1 MENLRVL
8 VVDDEADFLETIVM
22 RLQRRKIDAY
32 GVDGGK
38 KALEI
43 VENERFDVVV
53 LDVLMPGLDGIETL
67 KLLKKRKPFIEVIIL
82 TGHGS
87 VESGIQGMQFGAFDY
102 IMKPTDL
109 DELLEKIQKAYE
121 RKRIHEGRQG
131 LSGECHQRPLHRC
144 SDRS

>member
-22 RLQRRKIDAY
+22 RLQRRKIDAT

-53 LDVLMPGLDGIETL
+53 LDVLMPGMDGIETL
-67 KLLKKRKPFIEVIIL
+67 KLLKKKKPFIEVIIL

-87 VESGIQGMQFGAFDY
+87 VESGLQGMQFGAFDY
-102 IMKPTDL
+102 IMKPADL
-109 DELLEKIQKAYE
+109 DELLEKIQQAYE
-121 RKRIHEGRQG
+121 RKRIHEERHG
-131 LSGECHQRPLHRC
+131 LSGE
-144 SDRS
+144 

>member
-53 LDVLMPGLDGIETL
+53 LDVLMPGMDGIETL
-67 KLLKKRKPFIEVIIL
+67 KLLKKKKPFIEVIIL

-87 VESGIQGMQFGAFDY
+87 VESGLQGMQFGAFDY
-102 IMKPTDL
+102 IMKPADL
-109 DELLEKIQKAYE
+109 DELLEKIQQAYE
-121 RKRIHEGRQG
+121 RKRIHEDLHG
-131 LSGECHQRPLHRC
+131 LSGE
-144 SDRS
+144 

>member
-8 VVDDEADFLETIVM
+8 IVDDEADFLETIVM
-22 RLQRRKIDAY
+22 RLKRRKIDAT
-32 GVDGGK
+32 GVDDGK

-53 LDVLMPGLDGIETL
+53 LDVLMPGMDGIETL

-102 IMKPTDL
+102 IMKPADL
-109 DELLEKIQKAYE
+109 DELLEKIQQAYE
-121 RKRIHEGRQG
+121 RKRIHEGRHG
-131 LSGECHQRPLHRC
+131 LSGE
-144 SDRS
+144 

>member
-8 VVDDEADFLETIVM
+8 VVDDEADFLETIVK
-22 RLQRRKIDAY
+22 RLQRRKIDAC

-53 LDVLMPGLDGIETL
+53 LDILMPGMDGIETL
-67 KLLKKRKPFIEVIIL
+67 KLLKKKKPFIEVIIL

-87 VESGIQGMQFGAFDY
+87 VESGLQGMQFGAFDY
-102 IMKPTDL
+102 IMKPADL
-109 DELLEKIQKAYE
+109 DELLEKIQQAHE
-121 RKRIHEGRQG
+121 RKRLHEERHG
-131 LSGECHQRPLHRC
+131 LSGE
-144 SDRS
+144 

>member
-22 RLQRRKIDAY
+22 RLQRRKIDAT

-53 LDVLMPGLDGIETL
+53 LDVLMPGMDGIETL

-87 VESGIQGMQFGAFDY
+87 VESGLQGMQFGAFDY
-102 IMKPTDL
+102 IMKPADF
-109 DELLEKIQKAYE
+109 DELLEKIQQAYE
-121 RKRIHEGRQG
+121 RKRIHEGRHG
-131 LSGECHQRPLHRC
+131 LSGE
-144 SDRS
+144 

>member
-22 RLQRRKIDAY
+22 RLRRRKIDAY

-38 KALEI
+38 KALEL

-67 KLLKKRKPFIEVIIL
+67 KLLKKKKPFIEVIIL

-87 VESGIQGMQFGAFDY
+87 VESGLQGMQFGAFDY
-102 IMKPTDL
+102 IMKPADL
-109 DELLEKIQKAYE
+109 DELLEKIQQAYE
-121 RKRIHEGRQG
+121 RKRIHEERHG
-131 LSGECHQRPLHRC
+131 LSGE
-144 SDRS
+144 

>member
-8 VVDDEADFLETIVM
+8 VVDDEADFLETIVK
-22 RLQRRKIDAY
+22 RLQRRKIDAC

-53 LDVLMPGLDGIETL
+53 LDILMPGMDGIETL
-67 KLLKKRKPFIEVIIL
+67 KLLKKKKPFIEVIIL

-87 VESGIQGMQFGAFDY
+87 VESGLQGMQFGAFDY
-102 IMKPTDL
+102 IMKPAEL
-109 DELLEKIQKAYE
+109 DELLEKIQQAYE
-121 RKRIHEGRQG
+121 RKRIHEERHG
-131 LSGECHQRPLHRC
+131 LSGE
-144 SDRS
+144 

>member
-8 VVDDEADFLETIVM
+8 VVDDEADFLETVVM
-22 RLQRRKIDAY
+22 RLRRRKIDAS
-32 GVDGGK
+32 GVDSGK

-67 KLLKKRKPFIEVIIL
+67 KLLKKKKPFIEVIIL

-87 VESGIQGMQFGAFDY
+87 VESGLQGMQFGAFDY
-102 IMKPTDL
+102 IMKPADL
-109 DELLEKIQKAYE
+109 DELLEKIQQAYE
-121 RKRIHEGRQG
+121 RKRIHEERHG
-131 LSGECHQRPLHRC
+131 LSGE
-144 SDRS
+144 

>member
-1 MENLRVL
+1 MENLKVL

-22 RLQRRKIDAY
+22 RLRRRKIDTT

-53 LDVLMPGLDGIETL
+53 LDVLMPGMDGIETL
-67 KLLKKRKPFIEVIIL
+67 KLLKKKDPFIEVIIL

-87 VESGIQGMQFGAFDY
+87 VESGLQGMQFGAFDY
-102 IMKPTDL
+102 IMKPADL
-109 DELLEKIQKAYE
+109 DELLEKIQQAYE
-121 RKRIHEGRQG
+121 RKRIHEERHG
-131 LSGECHQRPLHRC
+131 LSGE
-144 SDRS
+144 

>member
-8 VVDDEADFLETIVM
+8 VVDDEADFLETIVK
-22 RLQRRKIDAY
+22 RLQRRKIDAC

-53 LDVLMPGLDGIETL
+53 LDILMPGMDGIETL
-67 KLLKKRKPFIEVIIL
+67 KLLKKKKPFIEVIIL

-87 VESGIQGMQFGAFDY
+87 VESGLQGMQFGAFDY
-102 IMKPTDL
+102 IMKPADL
-109 DELLEKIQKAYE
+109 DELLEKIQQAYE
-121 RKRIHEGRQG
+121 RKRIHEERHG
-131 LSGECHQRPLHRC
+131 LSGE
-144 SDRS
+144 

>member
-1 MENLRVL
+1 MENLKVL

-22 RLQRRKIDAY
+22 RLRRRKIDTT

-53 LDVLMPGLDGIETL
+53 LDVLMPGMDGIETL
-67 KLLKKRKPFIEVIIL
+67 KLLKKKDPFIEVIIL

-87 VESGIQGMQFGAFDY
+87 VESGLQGMQFGAFDY
-102 IMKPTDL
+102 IMKPADL
-109 DELLEKIQKAYE
+109 DELLGKIQQAYE
-121 RKRIHEGRQG
+121 RKRIHEDLHG
-131 LSGECHQRPLHRC
+131 LSGE
-144 SDRS
+144 

>member
-8 VVDDEADFLETIVM
+8 VVDDEADFLETIVK
-22 RLQRRKIDAY
+22 RLQRRKIDAC

-53 LDVLMPGLDGIETL
+53 LDILMPGMDGIETL
-67 KLLKKRKPFIEVIIL
+67 KLLKKKKPFIEVIIL

-87 VESGIQGMQFGAFDY
+87 VESGLQGMQFGAFDY
-102 IMKPTDL
+102 IMKPADL
-109 DELLEKIQKAYE
+109 DELLEKIQRAYE
-121 RKRIHEGRQG
+121 RKRIHEERHG
-131 LSGECHQRPLHRC
+131 LSGE
-144 SDRS
+144 

>member
-1 MENLRVL
+1 MDNLRVL

-22 RLQRRKIDAY
+22 RLRRRKIDAT

-53 LDVLMPGLDGIETL
+53 LDVLMPGMDGIETL
-67 KLLKKRKPFIEVIIL
+67 KLLKKRKPFLEVIIL

-87 VESGIQGMQFGAFDY
+87 VESGLQGMQFGAFDY
-102 IMKPTDL
+102 IMKPADL
-109 DELLEKIQKAYE
+109 DELLEKIQQAYE
-121 RKRIHEGRQG
+121 RKRIHEDLHG
-131 LSGECHQRPLHRC
+131 LSGE
-144 SDRS
+144 

>member
-32 GVDGGK
+32 GVDSGK

-43 VENERFDVVV
+43 VEAERFDVVV
-53 LDVLMPGLDGIETL
+53 LDFLMPGLNGIETL
-67 KLLKKRKPFIEVIIL
+67 KLLKKKKPFIEVIIL

-87 VESGIQGMQFGAFDY
+87 VESGLQGMQFGAFDY
-102 IMKPTDL
+102 VMKPADL
-109 DELLEKIQKAYE
+109 DELLEKIQQAYE
-121 RKRIHEGRQG
+121 RKRIHEERHG
-131 LSGECHQRPLHRC
+131 
-144 SDRS
+144 

>member
-22 RLQRRKIDAY
+22 RLQRRKIDAT

-53 LDVLMPGLDGIETL
+53 LDVLMPGMDGIETL
-67 KLLKKRKPFIEVIIL
+67 KLLKKKKPFIEVIIL

-87 VESGIQGMQFGAFDY
+87 VESGLQGMQFGAFDY
-102 IMKPTDL
+102 IMKPADL
-109 DELLEKIQKAYE
+109 NELLEKIQQAYE
-121 RKRIHEGRQG
+121 RKRIHEEKYG
-131 LSGECHQRPLHRC
+131 LSGE
-144 SDRS
+144 

>member
-8 VVDDEADFLETIVM
+8 VVDDEADFLETIVL
-22 RLQRRKIDAY
+22 RLQRRKIDAT

-102 IMKPTDL
+102 IMKPADF
-109 DELLEKIQKAYE
+109 DELLEKIQQAYE
-121 RKRIHEGRQG
+121 RKRIHEGRHG
-131 LSGECHQRPLHRC
+131 LSGE
-144 SDRS
+144 

>member
-8 VVDDEADFLETIVM
+8 VVDDEADFLETVVM

-32 GVDGGK
+32 GVDSGK

-67 KLLKKRKPFIEVIIL
+67 KLLKKKKPFIEVIIL

-87 VESGIQGMQFGAFDY
+87 VESGLQGMQFGAFDY
-102 IMKPTDL
+102 IMKPADL
-109 DELLEKIQKAYE
+109 DELLEKIQQAYE
-121 RKRIHEGRQG
+121 RKRIHEERHG
-131 LSGECHQRPLHRC
+131 LSGE
-144 SDRS
+144 

>member
-8 VVDDEADFLETIVM
+8 VVDDEADFLETIVL
-22 RLQRRKIDAY
+22 RLQRRKIDAT

-109 DELLEKIQKAYE
+109 DELLEKIQQAYE
-121 RKRIHEGRQG
+121 RKRIHEGRHG
-131 LSGECHQRPLHRC
+131 LSGE
-144 SDRS
+144 

>member
-1 MENLRVL
+1 MENLKVL

-22 RLQRRKIDAY
+22 RLRRRKIDAT

-53 LDVLMPGLDGIETL
+53 LDVLMPGMDGIETL
-67 KLLKKRKPFIEVIIL
+67 KLLKKKKPFIEVIIL

-87 VESGIQGMQFGAFDY
+87 VESGLQGMQFGAFDY
-102 IMKPTDL
+102 IMKPADL
-109 DELLEKIQKAYE
+109 DELLEKIQQAYE
-121 RKRIHEGRQG
+121 RKRIHEDLHG
-131 LSGECHQRPLHRC
+131 LSGE
-144 SDRS
+144 

>member
-22 RLQRRKIDAY
+22 RLQRRKIDAH

-38 KALEI
+38 KALEL

-53 LDVLMPGLDGIETL
+53 LDVLMPGMDGIETL
-67 KLLKKRKPFIEVIIL
+67 KLLKKKKPFIEVIIL

-87 VESGIQGMQFGAFDY
+87 VESGLQGMQFGAFDY
-102 IMKPTDL
+102 IMKPADL
-109 DELLEKIQKAYE
+109 DELLEKIQQAYE
-121 RKRIHEGRQG
+121 RKRIHEERHG
-131 LSGECHQRPLHRC
+131 LSGE
-144 SDRS
+144 

>member
-53 LDVLMPGLDGIETL
+53 LDVLMPGMDGIETL

-87 VESGIQGMQFGAFDY
+87 VESGLQGMQFGAFDY
-102 IMKPTDL
+102 IMKPADF
-109 DELLEKIQKAYE
+109 DELLEKIQQAYE
-121 RKRIHEGRQG
+121 RKRIHEGRHG
-131 LSGECHQRPLHRC
+131 LSGE
-144 SDRS
+144 

>member
-1 MENLRVL
+1 MKNLRVL
-8 VVDDEADFLETIVM
+8 VVDDEADFLETIVK

-53 LDVLMPGLDGIETL
+53 LDILMPGMDGIETL
-67 KLLKKRKPFIEVIIL
+67 KLLKKKKPFIEVIIL

-87 VESGIQGMQFGAFDY
+87 VESGLQGMQFGAFDY
-102 IMKPTDL
+102 IMKPADL
-109 DELLEKIQKAYE
+109 DELLEKVQQAYE
-121 RKRIHEGRQG
+121 RKCIHEGRHG
-131 LSGECHQRPLHRC
+131 LPSE
-144 SDRS
+144 

>member
-8 VVDDEADFLETIVM
+8 VVDDEADFLETIIK
-22 RLQRRKIDAY
+22 RLQRRKIDAR

-53 LDVLMPGLDGIETL
+53 LDILMPGMDGIETL
-67 KLLKKRKPFIEVIIL
+67 KLLKKKKPFIEVIIL

-87 VESGIQGMQFGAFDY
+87 VESGLQGMQFGAFDY
-102 IMKPTDL
+102 IMKPADL
-109 DELLEKIQKAYE
+109 DELLEKIQQAYE
-121 RKRIHEGRQG
+121 RKRIHEERHG
-131 LSGECHQRPLHRC
+131 LSGE
-144 SDRS
+144 

>member
-1 MENLRVL
+1 MESLRVL

-109 DELLEKIQKAYE
+109 DELLEKIQQAYE
-121 RKRIHEGRQG
+121 RKRIHEGRHG
-131 LSGECHQRPLHRC
+131 LSGE
-144 SDRS
+144 

>member
-102 IMKPTDL
+102 IMKPADF
-109 DELLEKIQKAYE
+109 DELLEKIQQAYE
-121 RKRIHEGRQG
+121 RKRIHEGRHG
-131 LSGECHQRPLHRC
+131 LSGE
-144 SDRS
+144 

>member
-22 RLQRRKIDAY
+22 RLQRRKIDAS
-32 GVDGGK
+32 GVDDGK

-53 LDVLMPGLDGIETL
+53 LDVLMPGMDGIETL

-87 VESGIQGMQFGAFDY
+87 VESGLQGMQFGAFDY
-102 IMKPTDL
+102 IMKPADL
-109 DELLEKIQKAYE
+109 DELLEKIQQAYE
-121 RKRIHEGRQG
+121 RKRIHEEKHG
-131 LSGECHQRPLHRC
+131 LSGE
-144 SDRS
+144 

>member
-1 MENLRVL
+1 MENLKVL

-53 LDVLMPGLDGIETL
+53 LDVLMPGMDGIETL
-67 KLLKKRKPFIEVIIL
+67 KLLKKKNPFIEVIIL

-87 VESGIQGMQFGAFDY
+87 VESGLQGMQFGAFDY
-102 IMKPTDL
+102 IMKPADL
-109 DELLEKIQKAYE
+109 DELLEKIQQAYE
-121 RKRIHEGRQG
+121 RKRIHEDLHG
-131 LSGECHQRPLHRC
+131 LSGE
-144 SDRS
+144 

>member
-8 VVDDEADFLETIVM
+8 VVDDEADFLETIVL
-22 RLQRRKIDAY
+22 RLQRRKIDAT

-53 LDVLMPGLDGIETL
+53 LDVLMPGMDGIETL
-67 KLLKKRKPFIEVIIL
+67 KLLKKRKPLIEVIIL

-87 VESGIQGMQFGAFDY
+87 VESGLQGMQFGAFDY
-102 IMKPTDL
+102 IMKPADF
-109 DELLEKIQKAYE
+109 DELLEKIQQAYE
-121 RKRIHEGRQG
+121 RKRIHEGRHG
-131 LSGECHQRPLHRC
+131 LSGE
-144 SDRS
+144 